1 MEKNDWL
8 SISRDSFY
16 KTSMYLFENVGFNI
30 ESSASLVVNEAITCE
45 LSIKTI
51 LGKLNIPYENTH
63 SLFDLLGL
71 LPNDMQNGIIN
82 TISSTLNHPADVVL
96 KDIQI
101 FSFAVVDWRYLDQTM
116 IIEFNTLHQL
126 MLVSYSISRQ
136 YVCYKITQ
144 VDKSEL
150 EKDVDEK
157 FVEYTVKALDE
168 NAKRILK
175 ERDRH
180 NKKKL
185 RK

>member
-16 KTSMYLFENVGFNI
+16 KTSMYLYENVGFNI
-30 ESSASLVVNEAITCE
+30 ESSASLIVNEAITCE

-71 LPNDMQNGIIN
+71 LPNDMQSGIIN
-82 TISSTLNHPADVVL
+82 TISSTLNHPVDVVL

-126 MLVSYSISRQ
+126 MLVSYSISRK
-136 YVCYKITQ
+136 YVCYEITQ
-144 VDKSEL
+144 IDNTTSEK
-150 EKDVDEK
+150 EIDEK
-157 FVEYTVKALDE
+157 FVEGSIKALNQ
-168 NAKRILK
+168 NAQRILK
-175 ERDRH
+175 ERKRY
-180 NKKKL
+180 NKKL